1 MSLFR
6 QPRPRR
12 FHHEYIYVDERKERL
27 KQIEQKAREELGMT
41 PHKALDRE
49 KIHQAFLEAMPH
61 TKRKRQRRG
70 VAFPLLQL
78 VLLMLLLVLFCLILI
93 FIL

>member
-12 FHHEYIYVDERKERL
+12 FHHKYIYVDERKERL
-27 KQIEQKAREELGMT
+27 KQIEQKACENLGMT
-41 PHKALDRE
+41 SHKALDRE

-61 TKRKRQRRG
+61 TKRKRRRRG
-70 VAFPLLQL
+70 VAFSLLQL

>member
-27 KQIEQKAREELGMT
+27 KQIEQKAREDLGMT
-41 PHKALDRE
+41 SHKALDRE
-49 KIHQAFLEAMPH
+49 KIHQAFQEAMPH
-61 TKRKRQRRG
+61 TKRKRRRRG

-78 VLLMLLLVLFCLILI
+78 VLLLVLFCLILI

>member
-12 FHHEYIYVDERKERL
+12 FHHEYIYVDELKEL
-27 KQIEQKAREELGMT
+27 LNDIEKKAREELGMT
-41 PHKALDRE
+41 SHKAFDRE
-49 KIHQAFLEAMPH
+49 KIHQAFQQAMPH

-78 VLLMLLLVLFCLILI
+78 VLLMFLLVLFCLILI

>member
-12 FHHEYIYVDERKERL
+12 FQYEYIYVDERKERL
-27 KQIEQKAREELGMT
+27 LQIEQKAREELGMT
-41 PHKALDRE
+41 SHKALDRE
-49 KIHQAFLEAMPH
+49 EIHQAFQAAMPH
-61 TKRKRQRRG
+61 VTRRRQHRSS
-70 VAFPLLQL
+70 AFPLLQL
-78 VLLMLLLVLFCLILI
+78 VLLMFLLVLFCLILI

>member
-6 QPRPRR
+6 PPRPRR

-41 PHKALDRE
+41 SQKSVDPE
-49 KIHQAFLEAMPH
+49 KINQAFQEAMPH

-78 VLLMLLLVLFCLILI
+78 VLLMRLLVQ
-93 FIL
+93 

>member
-27 KQIEQKAREELGMT
+27 KQIERKAREELGLAS
-41 PHKALDRE
+41 HKAWDRE
-49 KIHQAFLEAMPH
+49 EIHQAFQAAMPH
-61 TKRKRQRRG
+61 ITRRQQRRG
-70 VAFPLLQL
+70 GAFPLLQL
-78 VLLMLLLVLFCLILI
+78 VMLMFLLVLFCLILI

>member
-6 QPRPRR
+6 PPRPRR

-27 KQIEQKAREELGMT
+27 KRIEQEAREELGMT
-41 PHKALDRE
+41 SHKALDRE
-49 KIHQAFLEAMPH
+49 KIHQAFQQAMPH
-61 TKRKRQRRG
+61 TKRKRRRRG

>member
-12 FHHEYIYVDERKERL
+12 FHHKYIYVDERKERL
-27 KQIEQKAREELGMT
+27 KQIEQKACEDLGMT
-41 PHKALDRE
+41 SHKALDRE

-70 VAFPLLQL
+70 VASPLLQL